1 MDFYLYL
8 FLVRDECSADDEN
21 PYYGNDGALK
31 CLNEGGDVAILELQ
45 SLKGNLRIF
54 FKFLN

>member
-1 MDFYLYL
+1 M
-8 FLVRDECSADDEN
+8 RDECSADDEN